1 MSDSVAELLGLEG
14 VDGSLTIS
22 SLLSDYKAKANAVY
36 LQSLLNKYRKY
47 VSIDEVAHKMFAA
60 IGMNSTSILGTNVHT
75 TGYDYNKFLFTLQ
88 NNGKYAGKQ
97 VISVEAAE
105 LVLKFL

>member
-1 MSDSVAELLGLEG
+1 M
-14 VDGSLTIS
+14 
-22 SLLSDYKAKANAVY
+22 LSNYKIKVNADY

-47 VSIDEVAHKMFAA
+47 VSTDDVAQKMFAA
-60 IGMNSTSILGTNVHT
+60 IGMNSTSILGTDVHT

-97 VISVEAAE
+97 VISCGAAE
-105 LVLKFL
+105 LVLKYL